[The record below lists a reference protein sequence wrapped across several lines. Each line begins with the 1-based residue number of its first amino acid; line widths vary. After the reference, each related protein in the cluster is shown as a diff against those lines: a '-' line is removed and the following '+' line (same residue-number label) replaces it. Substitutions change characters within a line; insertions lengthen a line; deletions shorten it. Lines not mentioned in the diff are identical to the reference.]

1 MQRDRMW
8 TKDFIVL
15 LASNFFIVLTFY
27 LLLTSMAVYAMKY
40 FHASKSSAG
49 LAASIFVIGAMAAR
63 LYAGK
68 FIDVVGRKRMLYC
81 GLGLFLTGSMA
92 YLFVKGIQCLMVIR
106 FIHGIGFGISTTVLT
121 TANMSILPP
130 GRQGEGIGYF
140 SLSNAAGTAIGP
152 FFALYLVNHFGYPVI
167 FIFSIIFS
175 VSAFVLG
182 TLAKITEIDV
192 SREEKE
198 KIKRSFGINDFYE
211 KKAFPVAFLMFISGI
226 AYSGIVSFINSY
238 AIQMNLT
245 KAASF
250 FFVVYALFLF
260 LVRPVAGKLFDQK
273 GENIVMYPSFF
284 FFAVSLLGITMA
296 RTGFLLL
303 LAGILL
309 AMGYGTLMSGIQTI
323 VGKIL
328 PSHRLGLGISTYYIC
343 MDGGMG
349 IGPYILGLIAERVG
363 FQMMYIILA
372 IVVVCLIPAYYMV
385 HGKEAGIGRV

>member
-106 FIHGIGFGISTTVLT
+106 FIHGIGFGISTMVLT

>member
-1 MQRDRMW
+1 
-8 TKDFIVL
+8 
-15 LASNFFIVLTFY
+15 
-27 LLLTSMAVYAMKY
+27 
-40 FHASKSSAG
+40 
-49 LAASIFVIGAMAAR
+49 
-63 LYAGK
+63 
-68 FIDVVGRKRMLYC
+68 
-81 GLGLFLTGSMA
+81 MA